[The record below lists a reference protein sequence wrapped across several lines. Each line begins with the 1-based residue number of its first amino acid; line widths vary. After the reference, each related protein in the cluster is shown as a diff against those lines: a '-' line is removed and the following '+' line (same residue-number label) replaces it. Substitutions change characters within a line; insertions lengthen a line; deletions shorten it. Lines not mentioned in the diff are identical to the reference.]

1 MRIKVVGRLRQD
13 YTLDGGYTFHGVK
26 YFGVVLDEEQEG
38 LQGCQTTDIKIPDG
52 SPHSAV
58 PLELDRTYIVY
69 FNKKG
74 AVDFVRP
81 DDGAP
86 SSFDVFIE
94 DEEVKKK

>member
-13 YTLDGGYTFHGVK
+13 FRLDSGYSFHGVK

-38 LQGCQTTDIKIPDG
+38 LQGCLTTDIKIPDG
-52 SPHSAV
+52 TPFASV
-58 PLELDRTYIVY
+58 PMELDRTYIVY

-86 SSFDVFIE
+86 SSFDVFVE
-94 DEEVKKK
+94 EEVKKK

>member
-13 YTLDGGYTFHGVK
+13 YTLDSGYTFHGVK

-52 SPHSAV
+52 SPFAAV
-58 PLELDRTYIVY
+58 PLEIDRTYIVY

-94 DEEVKKK
+94 EEVKKK